1 MNNGMGTDEL
11 GTRLFT
17 VFIVDDSLIVRARIM
32 TMLGDLERIRI
43 IGHAPN
49 SAEAST
55 AIRSLR
61 PDIVI
66 LDVQMPGGSGIELL
80 REIKKFQPSPIAI
93 MFTNFPFVQIRK
105 ECMEAGADYFFDKS
119 RDFEKITHV
128 LGRMSEQSLA
138 PVAADVGLRSGAQR

>member
-1 MNNGMGTDEL
+1 MKTKPIS
-11 GTRLFT
+11 

-32 TMLGDLERIRI
+32 TMLSDLESVSI

-49 SAEAST
+49 SVEASA

-66 LDVQMPGGSGIELL
+66 LDVQMPGGSGIDLL
-80 REIKKFQPSPIAI
+80 REIKKYEPSPIAI

-105 ECMEAGADYFFDKS
+105 ECIEAGADYFFDKS
-119 RDFEKITHV
+119 RDFDKITHILV
-128 LGRMSEQSLA
+128 RMARDHQDST
-138 PVAADVGLRSGAQR
+138 AAI